1 MSAFYQRS
9 GRRCFAIQDTPEQ
22 GEATVASKEET
33 PLPSALD
40 IRVGKILSCERH
52 PDADALFVEQIDVGE
67 EEPRTICSGLV
78 PYLTAEDL
86 SLSSVVVLCNL
97 KARNFRGI
105 KSHGMLLCASDKENG
120 KVAPLLPPPDAVIG
134 ERIRIGPSE
143 APPESEN
150 RIKKQKIWE
159 KLQPLMQTDD
169 NGVATYDGQPMMVAS
184 GAITCRTLPRAP
196 IS

>member
-1 MSAFYQRS
+1 M
-9 GRRCFAIQDTPEQ
+9 
-22 GEATVASKEET
+22 SKEET
-33 PLPSALD
+33 TPSPSALD
-40 IRVGKILSCERH
+40 IRVGKVLSCERH
-52 PDADALFVEQIDVGE
+52 PDADALYVEQIDVGE

-86 SLSSVVVLCNL
+86 SQTSVVVLCNL
-97 KARNFRGI
+97 KARNLRGI

-134 ERIRIGPSE
+134 ERICIGPDV

-150 RIKKQKIWE
+150 RVKKQKIWE
-159 KLQPLMQTDD
+159 KLQPSMQTDD
-169 NGVATYDGQPMMVAS
+169 DGVATYDGQPMMVSS
-184 GAITCRTLPRAP
+184 GAITCRALPRAP